1 MEIRTLSREEY
12 ASFCGFAQDV
22 FIDYYTS
29 LIGKKQA
36 EYMADLFLSPDA
48 VNRLTEKGAQFR
60 ILMEDGDY
68 LGFCEYLKEEEKVFL
83 SKLYVRKDRRH
94 QGLGKKLFED
104 CVNYTKENGLNRI
117 YLTVNK
123 YNTPSYETY
132 RHLGFEV
139 IDAVVNDIG
148 KGYVMDDYIMEI
160 KV

>member
-1 MEIRTLSREEY
+1 MEIRTLSTKEY
-12 ASFCGFAQDV
+12 PSFCGFAQGV
-22 FIDYYTS
+22 FVDYYTS
-29 LIGKKQA
+29 LIGKQQA

-48 VNRLTEKGAQFR
+48 VNRLTEIGAQFR

-68 LGFCEYLKEEEKVFL
+68 LGFCEYVKEEEKVFL

-104 CVNYTKENGLNRI
+104 CVNYAKENGLNRI

-123 YNTPSYETY
+123 HNTPSYEVY

-139 IDAVVNDIG
+139 TDAVVNDIG
-148 KGYVMDDYIMEI
+148 RGYVMDDYIMEI
-160 KV
+160 EI